1 MIKQTVE
8 EGGYKNRGRERRQL
22 KVDAEEA
29 GKRGEA
35 TRKRGEAEA
44 RMGEWCEP
52 TFTTSKKGYC
62 SLGLEEITVHP
73 DLTL

>member
-1 MIKQTVE
+1 MIEPSVASKARAIMIKQTVE

-35 TRKRGEAEA
+35 TRK
-44 RMGEWCEP
+44 
-52 TFTTSKKGYC
+52 
-62 SLGLEEITVHP
+62 
-73 DLTL
+73 